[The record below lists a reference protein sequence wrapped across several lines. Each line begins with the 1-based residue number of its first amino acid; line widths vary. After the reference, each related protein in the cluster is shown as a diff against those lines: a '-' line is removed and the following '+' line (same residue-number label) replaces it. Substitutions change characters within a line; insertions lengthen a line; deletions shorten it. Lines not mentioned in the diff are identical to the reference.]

1 METGTAIAAPWP
13 TDLKVVFGKEDGA
26 AAIIARVRSEAI
38 EKAKGLTVATKKD
51 RDAIASVAY
60 DVAKRKTALDN
71 AGKALND
78 DLRVSINAV
87 DAERRQ
93 IRESL
98 DALKDEVRAPLTK
111 WEADEAARVDALKA
125 RVGRVERAQDMLPE
139 NPTAEQIGALLARVS
154 DIAIDAT
161 WAEFALE
168 AARAKDA
175 ACATLRQWHVAA
187 VQREADAA
195 ELERLRAEADAR
207 EEADRLRVE
216 AERAEAERI
225 AAEKAES
232 DRLAKIEADAADRA
246 TKAAQ
251 EAEALVRLEAEQQR
265 LAAEQAAQ
273 REAQEAADREAAL
286 ERQLVDAER
295 KSEADKAEVEARHA
309 KDMADTKAQVDRA
322 AQAERDRIAAQA
334 TAEAVARAKRE
345 ADTDHRAR
353 IKANIVAALSAMRGN
368 ATPDAIADA
377 LMAGT
382 IPHCKVGM

>member
-1 METGTAIAAPWP
+1 MDTETQTGTAITAPWP
-13 TDLKVVFGKEDGA
+13 SDLKVVFGKEGGA

-111 WEADEAARVDALKA
+111 WEADEVARVDALKA
-125 RVGRVERAQDMLPE
+125 RLDKFAPTVLPSEAEKLRAWIVACE
-139 NPTAEQIGALLARVS
+139 AV
-154 DIAIDAT
+154 AIDDT
-161 WAEFALE
+161 WAEFIAQ
-168 AARAKDA
+168 AAAAKDA
-175 ACATLRQWHVAA
+175 CLVNLRAA
-187 VQREADAA
+187 LASAEKAEADAA
-195 ELERLRAEADAR
+195 ELDRLRADALAR
-207 EEADRLRVE
+207 EEADRARIE
-216 AERAEAERI
+216 ADRAEAARV
-225 AAEKAES
+225 AAEKAEA
-232 DRLAKIEADAADRA
+232 DRLAKIEAEAAGRA
-246 TKAAQ
+246 AKAAQ
-251 EAEALVRLEAEQQR
+251 EAEARVRAEAEQQR
-265 LAAEQAAQ
+265 LASEQAAQ
-273 REAQEAADREAAL
+273 RAAKEAADREAAM
-286 ERQLVDAER
+286 ERQKADAE
-295 KSEADKAEVEARHA
+295 VRHA
-309 KDMADTKAQVDRA
+309 KALADAKAEAERA
-322 AQAERDRIAAQA
+322 AQAERDRIATQA

-345 ADTDHRAR
+345 ADTAHRAR
-353 IKANIVAALSAMRGN
+353 IKANIVAALHAMRGN

-382 IPHCKVGM
+382 IPHCKVEM